1 MLQLIDQRPRL
12 SQDSLKAPGTNDIAV
27 ARAFLEK
34 HGIRYVLAQF
44 VDIHGSAKGKSVPVS
59 HLEDILTTGAGFA
72 AGGVFGLGLGP
83 HEGEYIVVGDLT
95 TLTVLP
101 WAPGYARVMGS
112 GTVNGKPHALDPRNI
127 LARQVARLAERG
139 WVFNTGLEPEFSL
152 FRRGP
157 DGSIGPMDETDTL
170 QKPAYDYRGLARNSV
185 FLDRLTETLQA
196 VGVDV
201 YQIDHEDAN
210 GQYEINFRYADAMAT
225 ADNVHF
231 FKMAAGEI
239 AHQLGAICSFMPKP
253 RSDTT
258 GNGMHVH
265 CSMADAEGRNLFQ
278 DKTDPSGMGLSK
290 MAYHFLGGL
299 LHHAR
304 PLTALLAPSVNSYK
318 RLVTGRTISGTTWAP
333 VFVAYGDNN
342 RSAMVRVPYGRLEVR
357 TGDSGM
363 NQYLATAAIIAA
375 GLDGIDRELDPGAP
389 HNVNFYAL
397 TPEEVAAMGVGGLPR
412 NLQEAIDELAG
423 SQLFKEQ
430 IGAGFL
436 KEFIDLKQAE
446 WTDYHLHVSDWER
459 QRYLTFF

>member
-1 MLQLIDQRPRL
+1 
-12 SQDSLKAPGTNDIAV
+12 
-27 ARAFLEK
+27 
-34 HGIRYVLAQF
+34 
-44 VDIHGSAKGKSVPVS
+44 
-59 HLEDILTTGAGFA
+59 
-72 AGGVFGLGLGP
+72 
-83 HEGEYIVVGDLT
+83 
-95 TLTVLP
+95 
-101 WAPGYARVMGS
+101 
-112 GTVNGKPHALDPRNI
+112 
-127 LARQVARLAERG
+127 
-139 WVFNTGLEPEFSL
+139 
-152 FRRGP
+152 
-157 DGSIGPMDETDTL
+157 
-170 QKPAYDYRGLARNSV
+170 
-185 FLDRLTETLQA
+185 
-196 VGVDV
+196 
-201 YQIDHEDAN
+201 
-210 GQYEINFRYADAMAT
+210 
-225 ADNVHF
+225 
-231 FKMAAGEI
+231 
-239 AHQLGAICSFMPKP
+239 
-253 RSDTT
+253 
-258 GNGMHVH
+258 
-265 CSMADAEGRNLFQ
+265 
-278 DKTDPSGMGLSK
+278 MGLSK

-436 KEFIDLKQAE
+436 KEFLDLKQAE

>member
-1 MLQLIDQRPRL
+1 MLQLIDQRARL
-12 SQDSLKAPGTNDIAV
+12 SQDSLKAPRTNDIAV

-34 HGIRYVLAQF
+34 HGIHYVLAQF

-127 LARQVARLAERG
+127 LARQVERLAERG

-152 FRRGP
+152 FRRRP

-239 AHQLGAICSFMPKP
+239 AHQLGAI
-253 RSDTT
+253 
-258 GNGMHVH
+258 
-265 CSMADAEGRNLFQ
+265 
-278 DKTDPSGMGLSK
+278 
-290 MAYHFLGGL
+290 
-299 LHHAR
+299 
-304 PLTALLAPSVNSYK
+304 
-318 RLVTGRTISGTTWAP
+318 
-333 VFVAYGDNN
+333 
-342 RSAMVRVPYGRLEVR
+342 
-357 TGDSGM
+357 
-363 NQYLATAAIIAA
+363 
-375 GLDGIDRELDPGAP
+375 
-389 HNVNFYAL
+389 
-397 TPEEVAAMGVGGLPR
+397 
-412 NLQEAIDELAG
+412 
-423 SQLFKEQ
+423 
-430 IGAGFL
+430 
-436 KEFIDLKQAE
+436 
-446 WTDYHLHVSDWER
+446 
-459 QRYLTFF
+459 